1 MSIFTPNLGLNL
13 PTQVTAENCI
23 IENMSYT
30 LNDYI
35 KMSSDTL
42 IYLSIDEDLE
52 NPFEIFHGLFIM
64 NWAEFKDN
72 STTLQFLSPHTM
84 DITLKYEAVS
94 GELNFRKYKL
104 KIYKFIR
111 KNYPNG
117 NTYEITLGSY
127 FQSLGHSSFE
137 FFAVPDY

>member
-42 IYLSIDEDLE
+42 IYLSIDEDL
-52 NPFEIFHGLFIM
+52 PSI
-64 NWAEFKDN
+64 
-72 STTLQFLSPHTM
+72 
-84 DITLKYEAVS
+84 V
-94 GELNFRKYKL
+94 
-104 KIYKFIR
+104 
-111 KNYPNG
+111 
-117 NTYEITLGSY
+117 
-127 FQSLGHSSFE
+127 
-137 FFAVPDY
+137 